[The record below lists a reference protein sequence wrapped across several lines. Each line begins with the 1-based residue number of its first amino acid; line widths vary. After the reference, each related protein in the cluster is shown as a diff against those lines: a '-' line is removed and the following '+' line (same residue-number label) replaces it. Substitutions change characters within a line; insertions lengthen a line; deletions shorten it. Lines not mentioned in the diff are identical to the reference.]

1 MMVITY
7 LPTTWLLS
15 NIFHEQYIVAENHDW
30 FKSAHVTPTDPASS
44 RATSAR
50 ILKDGSFQGWRGSKS
65 WEKSNEFCPDNFE
78 NLDLQWFIS
87 I

>member
-50 ILKDGSFQGWRGSKS
+50 ILKDGSFQSGMTGIKKLG
-65 WEKSNEFCPDNFE
+65 EKQRILP
-78 NLDLQWFIS
+78 W
-87 I
+87 